1 MLYIYIYIWWAF
13 GQGMLA
19 SYDFMNVRRRDRHLK
34 SAAII
39 ELYIHTVNSSFESNH
54 FSSLVAR
61 HRLVHVYT
69 HCTLNREYPVNSL
82 VSYIIS
88 FVCTLNINQTRNVIS
103 CAHIHII
110 LIYYIHLLQKHT
122 QYIILSIFNFVSI
135 I

>member
-1 MLYIYIYIWWAF
+1 MSWTY
-13 GQGMLA
+13 GQAMLA

-39 ELYIHTVNSSFESNH
+39 ELYIHNVNSSFESNH
-54 FSSLVAR
+54 FFLSCCTLSSDLR
-61 HRLVHVYT
+61 VYT

-88 FVCTLNINQTRNVIS
+88 FVCTLNINQSRNVIS

-110 LIYYIHLLQKHT
+110 LIYYIHLLQTHT
-122 QYIILSIFNFVSI
+122 QYIILSILSFVSI